1 MSKKTVLSE
10 IRIKMVIDMDKE
22 KFLSMTPYNQML
34 ILADYIY
41 ESAEAEEL
49 EFEFVNE
56 SQEVPF

>member
-10 IRIKMVIDMDKE
+10 VRIKIVIDMDKE
-22 KFLSMTPYNQML
+22 KFLSMTPYNQMHV
-34 ILADYIY
+34 LADYIY

-49 EFEFVNE
+49 DFEFVNE